1 MASTLLVSTCPGPP
15 ACADVHTYLFV
26 DGLDLVTRGDGNAL
40 GLHPRQL
47 LRPGGPL
54 YPSDAPRDVKVADHG
69 RADADPGGLTITVRL
84 QGETVVW
91 SGLMFPDREHGVI
104 EEARFHLAQY
114 LGEIERVHGAW
125 Q

>member
-1 MASTLLVSTCPGPP
+1 M
-15 ACADVHTYLFV
+15 
-26 DGLDLVTRGDGNAL
+26 
-40 GLHPRQL
+40 
-47 LRPGGPL
+47 
-54 YPSDAPRDVKVADHG
+54 ADHG